1 MNLPKKI
8 IDRNIYELNEKGE
21 LIKIRK
27 SEGFLFTG
35 NNDYQI
41 KAIETIKK
49 VNYLPVVLNKQTYYL
64 SLKDYDYL
72 PLMENWE
79 VYIAIIE
86 KMKRRYSQLKPNV
99 RFPGLGYTGGE
110 KTIEWQWFNYEYL
123 GCEGGRNVYN
133 VYFSFKLDKS
143 IYSEDRINITWI
155 DDSFFYTPKEL
166 QAIQDSIDM
175 QMRKDSLEDYK
186 AHAFTPVRKIF
197 TASLEM
203 TDTIFMYSKTQG
215 FFQGTDMS
223 ISSADL
229 ENLRPVFLSDDHECK
244 SVDDFN
250 RYLTRRG
257 NRGADVRKMVAERA
271 DSILSEEKILRL
283 AQELIV
289 LQAKVDVLE
298 NKYIQKQTFLVGKE
312 YAYGDYDDF
321 GLELKFFNCFRKTVK
336 YINFETKAY
345 NRFGDLQ
352 RDAVGKIIG
361 RGRCIGPIEPKERGT
376 YSFDNLYY
384 DKNDIIS
391 RLCVT
396 KLVITFT
403 DNTTRTLAPVNNHVA
418 DGVYNKP
425 K

>member
-1 MNLPKKI
+1 MIQKKVCNLIKGDQSRKCLLILLFILCPFFLFGAKIFTGNEWIVNSYESVIGMSIRMNLPKKI

-197 TASLEM
+197 TASL
-203 TDTIFMYSKTQG
+203 
-215 FFQGTDMS
+215 
-223 ISSADL
+223 
-229 ENLRPVFLSDDHECK
+229 
-244 SVDDFN
+244 
-250 RYLTRRG
+250 
-257 NRGADVRKMVAERA
+257 
-271 DSILSEEKILRL
+271 
-283 AQELIV
+283 
-289 LQAKVDVLE
+289 
-298 NKYIQKQTFLVGKE
+298 
-312 YAYGDYDDF
+312 
-321 GLELKFFNCFRKTVK
+321 
-336 YINFETKAY
+336 
-345 NRFGDLQ
+345 
-352 RDAVGKIIG
+352 
-361 RGRCIGPIEPKERGT
+361 
-376 YSFDNLYY
+376 
-384 DKNDIIS
+384 
-391 RLCVT
+391 
-396 KLVITFT
+396 
-403 DNTTRTLAPVNNHVA
+403 
-418 DGVYNKP
+418 
-425 K
+425 